1 LIYDLDF
8 TFGGNAQGL
17 YSTNTLAQATA
28 TNGPSWPNPPWSTL
42 MLRKLLENP
51 DFRNEFIQRFAA
63 HFNTTFERDHVIAVI
78 DSLMQGIASEIPRHK
93 LRWPQSLS
101 IGTTWPENVQIM
113 RDFASARRSATIGH
127 FVTYF
132 GLSGAYWLTLGRND
146 PAWGKIFVNNVEVR
160 KNGSANAF
168 FQGIPVKLKAM
179 SMPGFRFVR
188 WEGTV
193 TSAAPETTFV
203 FSGTAHLTAVFEPAP
218 LSVTSPVVNEIN
230 YKSAPLFDT
239 EDWVEL
245 YNPSPDAVDIG
256 GWQFR
261 GEGSSLFLLPS
272 GTMLPG
278 RGYLVL
284 CRDTAQFRSL
294 RPEVDPILGN
304 IGFGLSSAPER
315 IQLADPGGTVV
326 DEVDYSSDGAW
337 VSAPN
342 GTGATLSLIDPQKDN
357 ALPEYWRASRV
368 YGTPGAINDV
378 YTRVG
383 ESAASLPDGFVLF
396 QNFPN
401 PFNPSTRIRYGLP
414 ARALVSLTVFNT
426 LGQEVARLVQG
437 DREAGYHEVEFNA
450 RDLSSGV
457 YFYRMLARPTD
468 GRQAGERVQTRK
480 LLLLR

>member
-1 LIYDLDF
+1 
-8 TFGGNAQGL
+8 
-17 YSTNTLAQATA
+17 
-28 TNGPSWPNPPWSTL
+28 
-42 MLRKLLENP
+42 
-51 DFRNEFIQRFAA
+51 
-63 HFNTTFERDHVIAVI
+63 
-78 DSLMQGIASEIPRHK
+78 
-93 LRWPQSLS
+93 
-101 IGTTWPENVQIM
+101 
-113 RDFASARRSATIGH
+113 
-127 FVTYF
+127 
-132 GLSGAYWLTLGRND
+132 
-146 PAWGKIFVNNVEVR
+146 
-160 KNGSANAF
+160 
-168 FQGIPVKLKAM
+168 
-179 SMPGFRFVR
+179 
-188 WEGTV
+188 
-193 TSAAPETTFV
+193 
-203 FSGTAHLTAVFEPAP
+203 
-218 LSVTSPVVNEIN
+218 
-230 YKSAPLFDT
+230 
-239 EDWVEL
+239 
-245 YNPSPDAVDIG
+245 
-256 GWQFR
+256 
-261 GEGSSLFLLPS
+261 
-272 GTMLPG
+272 
-278 RGYLVL
+278 
-284 CRDTAQFRSL
+284 
-294 RPEVDPILGN
+294 
-304 IGFGLSSAPER
+304 
-315 IQLADPGGTVV
+315 V

-396 QNFPN
+396 NNFPN